1 MCKCLHVYVNIYI
14 YIYIYIF
21 IYLLIYLFILFF
33 LFTYVY
39 IYIYTHGPY
48 CTNTLLYEF
57 ACFKVYAS
65 QENVICTYIYMCV
78 WCEVYMRV
86 YIST

>member
-14 YIYIYIF
+14 YLF
-21 IYLLIYLFILFF
+21 IYLLIYLFYLF
-33 LFTYVY
+33 
-39 IYIYTHGPY
+39 IYICIYIHMVHIAQTHY
-48 CTNTLLYEF
+48 YMSLLVLKYMLR
-57 ACFKVYAS
+57 KKMLYVH
-65 QENVICTYIYMCV
+65 IYMCV

>member
-1 MCKCLHVYVNIYI
+1 M
-14 YIYIYIF
+14 
-21 IYLLIYLFILFF
+21 
-33 LFTYVY
+33 Y

-65 QENVICTYIYMCV
+65 QENVICTYIYIYVCV

>member
-14 YIYIYIF
+14 YLF
-21 IYLLIYLFILFF
+21 IYLLIYLFILFIY
-33 LFTYVY
+33 LFTYV
-39 IYIYTHGPY
+39 YIYTHGPY

-65 QENVICTYIYMCV
+65 QENVICTYIYVCV

>member
-14 YIYIYIF
+14 YIF
-21 IYLLIYLFILFF
+21 IYLFIDLFI
-33 LFTYVY
+33 LFIYLHM
-39 IYIYTHGPY
+39 YIYTHGPY

-65 QENVICTYIYMCV
+65 QENVICTYIYVCV
-78 WCEVYMRV
+78 CMV
-86 YIST
+86 